1 MTKDARTELH
11 KILFSNLV
19 MMLSSS
25 AMQQL
30 GKIVNPMTG
39 KSEVSLEGAQVTID
53 MLEMLSTKTQGN
65 LDNEEVRLLGD
76 ILSSLQMN
84 YVETAKS
91 APQQAPPDTPAE
103 PQAAASPEP
112 QAESDPS
119 ADEPQVEIKS
129 GDKGDEPKY
138 HKSYGS

>member
-65 LDNEEVRLLGD
+65 LDDEEARLLAD

-103 PQAAASPEP
+103 PREAASPEQ
-112 QAESDPS
+112 QATADPTP
-119 ADEPQVEIKS
+119 DEPQTDAKPKE
-129 GDKGDEPKY
+129 GHDPKY